1 MQSDGKIQMKLLFL
15 MIYEISV
22 FIIVALLPYDVNA
35 QTLHNQNS
43 ENSNIICD
51 YIIAEETEL
60 FTYLLPPYSL

>member
-1 MQSDGKIQMKLLFL
+1 
-15 MIYEISV
+15 MIYQISV

-60 FTYLLPPYSL
+60 K